1 MRISVGDFKIGKE
14 EKSAVNEVLEK
25 GRISEGVM
33 VKNFEKEFAKFIGV
47 RHTIAVNSGTSALI
61 TGLTALTYEESF
73 QIKPGT
79 NVITTPLT
87 YIATSSAIV
96 KSNLNPV
103 YVDVDK
109 ETFVI
114 TPENIRQHLET
125 VDDISKY
132 SVILPVHLMGYACDM
147 DEINKIAK
155 KYGLQTFED
164 SAQAHGTIYK
174 NKRTGSLSLLSAFSF
189 YVAHNIQAGEMGA
202 IATNHE
208 GIARLANKIKAH
220 GRRCDCPICT
230 RSKGY
235 CPKSMISPELDLD
248 PRFTHDVI
256 GYNFKTT
263 EIQAAL
269 ALSQLKKA
277 TYIIRKRQE
286 NVKYLNESLEE
297 FSNVIQLPKYSNDV
311 SYLAYCV
318 VIKKPKRISRAKLR
332 SELEKNGVE
341 TRPLFGCIPTQ
352 QPAFE
357 YLRIKYADRLP
368 SAEYL
373 GKNAFY
379 VGCHQYLTQEDLD
392 YIVRKFKLVLSSVL

>member
-1 MRISVGDFKIGKE
+1 MKISVGDFKIDKE

-25 GRISEGVM
+25 GRISEWVM

-47 RHTIAVNSGTSALI
+47 RHAIAVNSGTSALI
-61 TGLTALTYEESF
+61 AGLTALTYEESF
-73 QIKPGT
+73 NVKSGT
-79 NVITTPLT
+79 NVLTTPLT

-125 VDDISKY
+125 VDDVSKY
-132 SVILPVHLMGYACDM
+132 SAILPVHLMGYACDM

-155 KYGLQTFED
+155 KYGLKTFED

-174 NKRTGSLSLLSAFSF
+174 NKKTGSLSLLSAFSF
-189 YVAHNIQAGEMGA
+189 YIAHNIQAGEMGA

-220 GRRCDCPICT
+220 GRKCDCPICT
-230 RSKGY
+230 RPKGY
-235 CPKSMISPELDLD
+235 CPKSMVRPELDLD
-248 PRFTHDVI
+248 PRFTHDII

-277 TYIIRKRQE
+277 TYIIRKRRE
-286 NVKYLNESLEE
+286 NVKYLNESLEG
-297 FSNVIQLPKYSNDV
+297 FSDTIQLPRYSNDV

-318 VIKKPKRISRAKLR
+318 TIKKPERISRAKLR
-332 SELEKNGVE
+332 SKLEKNGIE

-352 QPAFE
+352 QPAFG

-392 YIVRKFKLVLSSVL
+392 YMVRKFKLILSSVT